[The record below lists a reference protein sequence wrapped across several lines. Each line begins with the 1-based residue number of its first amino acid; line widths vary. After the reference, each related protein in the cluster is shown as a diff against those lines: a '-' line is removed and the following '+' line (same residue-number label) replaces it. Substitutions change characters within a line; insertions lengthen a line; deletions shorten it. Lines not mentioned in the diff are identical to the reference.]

1 MKKKGLL
8 PKPSK
13 PNAIA
18 SALGLPINMKQ
29 YLKKQERR
37 RKAQQQLEIDIIT
50 HKVDKHDS
58 KYCPECA
65 VFIRKL
71 DSI

>member
-13 PNAIA
+13 PNAVA
-18 SALGLPINMKQ
+18 SILGLPIDMKQ
-29 YLKKQERR
+29 YLEQEERR

-50 HKVDKHDS
+50 HKADKHDS

-71 DSI
+71 ESL